1 MKKITAILFLVIYI
15 VSVTEAHEFFKL
27 PQLVEHFIEHK
38 AEDNTTTFISFLTM
52 HYASSD
58 DGDDDTSKDMQLP
71 FKSHH
76 DCENLANTGFIAVN
90 NYSLKDRSTLVET
103 NTYNKYSI
111 DFISSSYLSSIWQPP
126 KSC

>member
-1 MKKITAILFLVIYI
+1 
-15 VSVTEAHEFFKL
+15 
-27 PQLVEHFIEHK
+27 
-38 AEDNTTTFISFLTM
+38 M